1 MTHLA
6 KLRKRLLKN
15 PEVRKEYDRLGP
27 VYALVG
33 AMVEARHEVG
43 LTQDEIARRM
53 GTTQSVVARLENAHH
68 LPSLDLVTRY
78 AAALGRR
85 IHFDFIPAECSRP
98 RGLRRCSSQVRM

>member
-1 MTHLA
+1 MTSLA
-6 KLRKRLLKN
+6 KLKERLLAS
-15 PEVRKEYDRLGP
+15 PEVKAEYERLGP

-43 LTQDEIARRM
+43 LTQEQVAARM

-85 IHFDFIPAECSRP
+85 VEFELVAAE
-98 RGLRRCSSQVRM
+98 

>member
-1 MTHLA
+1 MTSLA
-6 KLRKRLLKN
+6 DLKKRLLASADAKA
-15 PEVRKEYDRLGP
+15 EYDRLGP

-33 AMVEARHEVG
+33 AMVEARHEAG
-43 LTQDEIARRM
+43 LTQDQVAARM

-85 IHFDFIPAECSRP
+85 VAFELVAAE
-98 RGLRRCSSQVRM
+98 